1 MKLPL
6 RVRGS
11 KFHCFPAADKTGR
24 IFPESPLWLHY
35 PADTKITFRSLLERL
50 NKELNVARHSRHDEF
65 AVFAL
70 AFAAL
75 MPPSHS
81 CSVSKINEVISRVCD
96 ADVAL
101 YYVLFADFPKDHNFE
116 IPPYRLGPLRADKLR
131 YRCDKVGSDF
141 YSRYSDGLP
150 KAWAVERE
158 PRHVRVFDI
167 PSIREAIFDGPLGM
181 VTRQS
186 WELQAWESIVN
197 GYFSLQNRV
206 LFDDFWSELISA
218 QSPLL
223 ALGAPFF
230 DPRPLSTFIKNL
242 RIAVFQN
249 LGGDKKEGFVAP
261 SGIGGPLLVDLAN
274 AHKRIPRLLTELKQA
289 YGFEHFDDTPL
300 HRSIKLFA
308 DYVARARRHQIDGRL
323 SESFLHFV
331 IALELIFGDRQAIQK
346 NVAERIALITFRENR
361 RLFQEQRQWIDDIY
375 DTRSK
380 YVHAGREIGDAAL
393 LDQVRVLCEQV
404 FRCLLRLQA
413 SLPERS
419 TRGENAL
426 NIWLRNLD
434 YLVAGIMAGIMPTE
448 GQLSEAFI
456 GQPEP

>member
-230 DPRPLSTFIKNL
+230 DPRPLSTFIKN
-242 RIAVFQN
+242 
-249 LGGDKKEGFVAP
+249 
-261 SGIGGPLLVDLAN
+261 
-274 AHKRIPRLLTELKQA
+274 
-289 YGFEHFDDTPL
+289 
-300 HRSIKLFA
+300 
-308 DYVARARRHQIDGRL
+308 
-323 SESFLHFV
+323 
-331 IALELIFGDRQAIQK
+331 
-346 NVAERIALITFRENR
+346 
-361 RLFQEQRQWIDDIY
+361 
-375 DTRSK
+375 
-380 YVHAGREIGDAAL
+380 
-393 LDQVRVLCEQV
+393 
-404 FRCLLRLQA
+404 
-413 SLPERS
+413 
-419 TRGENAL
+419 
-426 NIWLRNLD
+426 
-434 YLVAGIMAGIMPTE
+434 
-448 GQLSEAFI
+448 
-456 GQPEP
+456 